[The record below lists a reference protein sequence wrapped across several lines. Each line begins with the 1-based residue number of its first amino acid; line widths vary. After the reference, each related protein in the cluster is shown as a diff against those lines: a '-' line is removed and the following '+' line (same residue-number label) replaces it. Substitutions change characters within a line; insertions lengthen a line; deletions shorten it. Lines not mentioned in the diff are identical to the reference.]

1 MTNPPFVLVV
11 GAGQAGLATGYHL
24 RQAGIPFVI
33 VDGNHRV
40 GDSWRRRYTS
50 LALFTPRQF
59 SALPGMTIPG
69 NRESYPPRDE
79 FADYL
84 EAYAGLF
91 NLPMRLNS
99 RVVRLQRSAGGEFE
113 ATLESADVLAAT
125 HVVIATGGFQIP
137 LVPKI
142 AAGFG
147 TGVTQL
153 AADTYRD
160 PASVPEG
167 VTLIVGDGASGRDIA
182 AELASKRPTLLAAG
196 KSRKLFPERLLGKS
210 IWWWLHWSG
219 LMRAPVDSA
228 IGRLMRRTDP
238 FPDRERNLDSLAR
251 RGVRLKPRLTDAAGT
266 TAKFAD
272 DGEAEIRSVIWAVG
286 YRDDS
291 NWVQIP
297 IAKNPDG
304 SFAHTNGVSPV
315 PNLFF
320 VGRPWQRNRASG
332 LIMGAGRD
340 AGAIVKLI
348 LERK

>member
-1 MTNPPFVLVV
+1 MTKPPFVLVV

-33 VDGNHRV
+33 VDGNDRV

-50 LALFTPRQF
+50 LTLFTPRQF
-59 SALPGMTIPG
+59 SALPGATIPG
-69 NRESYPPRDE
+69 NRELYPTRDE

-84 EAYAGLF
+84 EAYARLF
-91 NLPMRLNS
+91 NLPLRLNS
-99 RVVRLQRSAGGEFE
+99 RVAKLQRSGGGEFE
-113 ATLESADVLAAT
+113 ATLESGEVLATT

-147 TGVTQL
+147 TAVTQL

-167 VTLIVGDGASGRDIA
+167 VALIVGDGASGRDIA
-182 AELASKRPTLLAAG
+182 AELVPSRPTLLAAG
-196 KSRKLFPERLLGKS
+196 RPRKLFPERLLGKN

-219 LMRAPVDSA
+219 LMRAPADSA
-228 IGRLMRRTDP
+228 VGRLMRRTDP

-251 RGVRLKPRLTDAAGT
+251 KGVRLKPRLTEAAGT
-266 TAKFAD
+266 IAKFAD
-272 DGEAEIRSVIWAVG
+272 GGEAEIGSVIWAVG

-291 NWVQIP
+291 DWVQIP

-320 VGRPWQRNRASG
+320 VGRPWQRNRASA
-332 LIMGAGRD
+332 LIMGAGPD
-340 AGAIVKLI
+340 ANAIVKLI
-348 LERK
+348 SEGK

>member
-1 MTNPPFVLVV
+1 MTKPPFVLVV
-11 GAGQAGLATGYHL
+11 GAGQAGLAAGYHL
-24 RQAGIPFVI
+24 RRAGIPFVI
-33 VDGNHRV
+33 VDSNDRV
-40 GDSWRRRYTS
+40 GDSWRRRYAS
-50 LALFTPRQF
+50 LTLFTPRQF
-59 SALPGMTIPG
+59 SALPGAAIPG
-69 NRESYPPRDE
+69 NRELYPTRGE

-91 NLPMRLNS
+91 YLPLQLNS
-99 RVVRLQRSAGGEFE
+99 RVVRLQRPPGGEFE
-113 ATLESADVLAAT
+113 ATLESGEILAAT

-137 LVPKI
+137 LVPKL

-147 TGVTQL
+147 PAVTQL
-153 AADTYRD
+153 TAETYRD
-160 PASVPEG
+160 PASVPDG
-167 VTLIVGDGASGRDIA
+167 VVLIVGDGASGRDIA

-196 KSRKLFPERLLGKS
+196 KPRKLFPERFLGKS

-219 LMRAPVDSA
+219 LMRAPADSA

-238 FPDRERNLDSLAR
+238 FPDRDRNLDSLAR
-251 RGVRLKPRLTDAAGT
+251 KGVRLMPRLTEAAGT
-266 TAKFAD
+266 RAKFAD
-272 DGEAEIRSVIWAVG
+272 GGEAEIGSVIWAVG

-291 NWVQIP
+291 DWVQISA
-297 IAKNPDG
+297 AKNPDG

-320 VGRPWQRNRASG
+320 VGRPWQRNRASA

-348 LERK
+348 SERI